1 MDGILKLA
9 EIINILEINFPLEL
23 QEKWDNSGLII
34 GDKNDEIN
42 KVQISLDITERVINN
57 AISKGCNL
65 IISHHPTIFGGI
77 KKIND
82 SDVLGKKILKLMRNK
97 INVYSLHT
105 NLDSAKDGLNLY
117 LAKKLGGENIKV
129 ISENIE
135 NLCKIDFTIS
145 IDEKEKLEE
154 VLFKNSF
161 NFITKNIDEK
171 KFSIE
176 IIELKRDLYKCL
188 NIVKNSI
195 KEIEYSIY
203 SLENKE
209 KLGTGLGRIY
219 NLPKEVVLDEYVD
232 FVKEKL
238 DINHVKLVRANEKN
252 IKKVALVNGSGA
264 EFWEKAERLGADL
277 FITGD
282 VKYHTALDS
291 FEKGMNILDI
301 GHYEAEHFFNEII
314 SEKLK
319 TKCEIIVFNEKNV
332 FEMR

>member
-1 MDGILKLA
+1 
-9 EIINILEINFPLEL
+9 
-23 QEKWDNSGLII
+23 
-34 GDKNDEIN
+34 
-42 KVQISLDITERVINN
+42 
-57 AISKGCNL
+57 
-65 IISHHPTIFGGI
+65 
-77 KKIND
+77 
-82 SDVLGKKILKLMRNK
+82 MRNK

-203 SLENKE
+203 SLEN
-209 KLGTGLGRIY
+209 LLNNFNMRFSFNSLCIY
-219 NLPKEVVLDEYVD
+219 I
-232 FVKEKL
+232 FC
-238 DINHVKLVRANEKN
+238 
-252 IKKVALVNGSGA
+252 
-264 EFWEKAERLGADL
+264 
-277 FITGD
+277 
-282 VKYHTALDS
+282 
-291 FEKGMNILDI
+291 
-301 GHYEAEHFFNEII
+301 FN
-314 SEKLK
+314 
-319 TKCEIIVFNEKNV
+319 
-332 FEMR
+332 